1 MVPLS
6 TRSYKNKE
14 VNRGSWTAE
23 EDQRLAQVIE
33 VHGPRKWKSVA
44 TKAGLNRCGKSCR
57 LRWMNYL
64 RPNIKRGNIS
74 DQEEDLILRLHKLLG
89 NRWSLIAGRLPG
101 RTDNEIKNYWNSHL
115 SKKIKHNERSQKQ
128 NRLLSASSNPAAQE
142 LSSSSEP
149 QNVEL
154 MENNAVPIGIEDES
168 SKREENYF
176 FKSMSFNASSGDE
189 FLFDGSTADEGPL
202 NLEWMNRFL
211 EMDESW
217 FTLHDI

>member
-44 TKAGLNRCGKSCR
+44 TKA
-57 LRWMNYL
+57 
-64 RPNIKRGNIS
+64 
-74 DQEEDLILRLHKLLG
+74 
-89 NRWSLIAGRLPG
+89 
-101 RTDNEIKNYWNSHL
+101 
-115 SKKIKHNERSQKQ
+115 
-128 NRLLSASSNPAAQE
+128 AAQE

-154 MENNAVPIGIEDES
+154 RGNNAVPIGIEDDS
-168 SKREENYF
+168 SKCEENYF
-176 FKSMSFNASSGDE
+176 FKSMSFNGSSGDE
-189 FLFDGSTADEGPL
+189 FLFDGSSVDEGPL

>member
-1 MVPLS
+1 MIPLS
-6 TRSYKNKE
+6 RRSTRKE

-23 EDQRLAQVIE
+23 EDQKLAQVIE
-33 VHGPRKWKSVA
+33 IHGPKRWKFVA

-74 DQEEDLILRLHKLLG
+74 DQEEDLILRLHRLLG

-115 SKKIKHNERSQKQ
+115 SKKIKQRERQ
-128 NRLLSASSNPAAQE
+128 NR
-142 LSSSSEP
+142 
-149 QNVEL
+149 
-154 MENNAVPIGIEDES
+154 AVSKAEQES
-168 SKREENYF
+168 SDTKNIQIMEMNALTIGREDASKCEQS
-176 FKSMSFNASSGDE
+176 FKSGFNGDE
-189 FLFDGSTADEGPL
+189 FFDCSSDEGPL
-202 NLEWMNRFL
+202 NLEWMNKFL